1 MAHDLGLEAHLLG
14 PNDVPRPDGM
24 GRPHVLQPLR
34 RQAVTGSSGGDA
46 PDLRFTFHGRYGS
59 LRIDVGFWCHGAW
72 LKMP

>member
-1 MAHDLGLEAHLLG
+1 
-14 PNDVPRPDGM
+14 M